1 MKKLSSMLA
10 LGMALA
16 LTFGMT
22 VSAAGSK
29 TTEDE
34 TYTPTETQIEA
45 ADKVITEGKASG
57 SAVGA
62 PADCDVKVSA
72 EGVNPATVAEVINTN
87 VIQNALDRM
96 SDAEYQAALDK
107 LGAVSNK
114 NNASFTIKDP
124 VAAVDITSN
133 YVPEGGLT
141 LELTSPKIAPNDS
154 TTYVVM
160 HLNSV
165 TGLWE
170 VLIPEKVENGKVT
183 VKFSSLSP
191 ALITETAI
199 IVPVGEDTDDPEP
212 WLEPRHPEQTGS
224 AASPATS
231 PKTAETL
238 PVAGVM
244 AMIAL
249 AGAAV
254 CAGKIR
260 YNK

>member
-22 VSAAGSK
+22 VSAASSK
-29 TTEDE
+29 ATENED
-34 TYTPTETQIEA
+34 YKPTETQIEV
-45 ADKVITEGKASG
+45 ADKVITEGNASG
-57 SAVGA
+57 SAVDA
-62 PADCDVKVSA
+62 PADCEVKVSA

-107 LGAVSNK
+107 LGTVSNK
-114 NNASFTIKDP
+114 NNASFAIKDP
-124 VAAVDITSN
+124 VAAVEITSN

-183 VKFSSLSP
+183 VKFSNLSP

-199 IVPVGEDTDDPEP
+199 IVPVGEDSDDDDNDSN
-212 WLEPRHPEQTGS
+212 QTQTS
-224 AASPATS
+224 ASAQPTS

-244 AMIAL
+244 ALIAL

-254 CAGKIR
+254 CAGRIR

>member
-1 MKKLSSMLA
+1 MKKLFSILS

-29 TTEDE
+29 TTENE
-34 TYTPTETQIEA
+34 NYTPTETQIDA
-45 ADKVITEGKASG
+45 ANKVIAEGNASG
-57 SAVGA
+57 SAVDV
-62 PADCDVKVSA
+62 PADCEVKVSS
-72 EGVNPATVAEVINTN
+72 EGVNPETVAEVINTD
-87 VIQNALDRM
+87 VIQKALDRM
-96 SDAEYQAALDK
+96 SDTEMKAAIEK
-107 LGAVSNK
+107 LGNVSNK
-114 NNASFTIKDP
+114 NNASFEIKDP
-124 VAAVDITSN
+124 VAAVEITSN

-141 LELTSPKIAPNDS
+141 LELTSPKIAPNDT

-165 TGLWE
+165 TGMWE

-183 VKFSSLSP
+183 VKFSNLSP

-199 IVPVGEDTDDPEP
+199 IVPVSDDDDKDDDDSN
-212 WLEPRHPEQTGS
+212 QGQ
-224 AASPATS
+224 AATPTAANPGTS

-244 AMIAL
+244 ALIAL

-254 CAGKIR
+254 CAGRIR

>member
-34 TYTPTETQIEA
+34 NFVATEEQKETANKI
-45 ADKVITEGKASG
+45 ITEGNASG
-57 SAVGA
+57 SAVDA
-62 PADCDVKVSA
+62 PADCDVKVSS
-72 EGVNPATVAEVINTN
+72 EGVNPETVAEVINTGA
-87 VIQNALDRM
+87 VQKALDRM
-96 SDAEYQAALDK
+96 TDDEMKAAIDK
-107 LGAVSNK
+107 LGTISNK

-124 VAAVDITSN
+124 VAAVEITSN
-133 YVPEGGLT
+133 YVPAGGLT
-141 LELTSPKIAPNDS
+141 LVLTSPKIAPNDT

-165 TGLWE
+165 TGQWE

-199 IVPVGEDTDDPEP
+199 IVPVGDDSDDDDDSDQV
-212 WLEPRHPEQTGS
+212 QTS
-224 AASPATS
+224 TPAQPIS

-244 AMIAL
+244 ALIAL